1 MQKKNKISRISSFVL
16 SAVIAGLFGV
26 TAYYDNKIP
35 DSFYVESGNVLELS
49 GYPAIKESETLNVF
63 AASENL
69 YPRTKEVSLS
79 LFGII
84 PIKNVEVQCREAP
97 TLIASGEAF
106 GIKLLM
112 DGVMVINLQSME
124 ADGKK
129 ICPAKE
135 AGIKKGDIIKYINN
149 KPVTSNSEI
158 QHIINESS
166 GAETEI
172 KLSRNGCE
180 FTVMLSPVYSEE
192 NDRYFAGMWVRD
204 STAGIGTVTFI
215 DKSTG
220 CFAGLGHPVCDS
232 DTGELIPISS
242 GQAVQVEI
250 TDAIKGRT
258 GNPGQLQGH
267 FISAEPIGNLNLN
280 NNCGVFGKLTES
292 GADETSGREYKMAFK
307 QEVKTGKAYILSTV
321 SGSEPQ
327 EYEIEIEKIESNS
340 GETTKNMIIHI
351 TDKELLEKTGGIVQ
365 GMSGS
370 PIIQNGK
377 LVGAVTHVFVD
388 DSSSGYAIFAEN
400 MVSYLNR

>member
-192 NDRYFAGMWVRD
+192 NDGYFAGMWVRD
-204 STAGIGTVTFI
+204 SAAGIGTLTFTDKVTGKF
-215 DKSTG
+215 
-220 CFAGLGHPVCDS
+220 CGLGHPICDA
-232 DTGELIPISS
+232 DTGELVPLQK
-242 GQAVQVEI
+242 GEAVPVEI
-250 TDAIKGRT
+250 TEAQIGKAGA
-258 GNPGQLQGH
+258 PGCLHGQFADITPYGILTKNSRCGI
-267 FISAEPIGNLNLN
+267 F
-280 NNCGVFGKLTES
+280 GVFSEDNPS
-292 GADETSGREYKMAFK
+292 C
-307 QEVKTGKAYILSTV
+307 LSC
-321 SGSEPQ
+321 
-327 EYEIEIEKIESNS
+327 
-340 GETTKNMIIHI
+340 
-351 TDKELLEKTGGIVQ
+351 TD
-365 GMSGS
+365 
-370 PIIQNGK
+370 
-377 LVGAVTHVFVD
+377 HV
-388 DSSSGYAIFAEN
+388 AI
-400 MVSYLNR
+400 MH